1 MVIRTTMQAAGLA
14 FLLIVARAPAAGAAQ
29 VGPDYGAIDQ
39 YVDSQVDANRFPG
52 AAVAVV
58 DGESVVYAR
67 GFGHDANG
75 QPITTQTPFMIGS
88 NSKSFTALA
97 VMQLVEAGAV
107 DLDAPVQRYLPD
119 FKLADAAASG
129 QISVRQL
136 LNQTSGIPTD
146 AAGDMLFEFQPGSI
160 GQAMTTLGAV
170 QPHAAPG
177 AAYEYANANYMLL
190 GALVEAVSHQPYA
203 EYVQTHIFDPLRMS
217 HTRLDS
223 GTAIGH
229 RFWFGV
235 PLPDPMPYDSTFASV
250 PTGGVTST
258 ADDMAHYLAMYLN
271 GGEYEGQ
278 QLLSQAGI
286 AELHRGISEVTFNE
300 GDRVIRLSYGMGW
313 AQGDIGGIPAIYHT
327 GGSPQFSSWMVL
339 IPQQQRAFITLTNAN
354 NWIPGPGV
362 SSSEVIPKGV
372 MLLLA
377 GAVPEQSTSLASM
390 YLFVDVFSVL
400 LIAALAWSLIRRLRR
415 PLTDRNTWLGQTRRI
430 GPLVWEIGLPILLL
444 AGFPQLFE
452 VRSWTH
458 VMTYTPDLGSLVI
471 LACLLWLATAV
482 TRVTKLRVPVRSRHE
497 HAARRGLQV
506 RPAH

>member
-1 MVIRTTMQAAGLA
+1 MQAAALA
-14 FLLIVARAPAAGAAQ
+14 FLLILARAPAAGAAQ
-29 VGPDYGAIDQ
+29 FVPDYGAIDQ
-39 YVDSQVDANRFPG
+39 YVQSQVEANRFPG
-52 AAVAVV
+52 VAVAVV

-67 GFGHDANG
+67 GFGHDAMG

-107 DLDAPVQRYLPD
+107 ELDAPVQRYLPE
-119 FKLADAAASG
+119 FKLADATASA
-129 QISVRQL
+129 QITVRQL

-160 GQAMTTLGAV
+160 QEAMATLRTV

-177 AAYEYANANYMLL
+177 AVYQYANANYMLL
-190 GALVEAVSHQPYA
+190 GALVEAVSRQPYA
-203 EYVQTHIFDPLRMS
+203 EYVQAHIFDPLGMR

-223 GTAIGH
+223 GTAVGY

-235 PLPDPMPYDSTFASV
+235 PLPDPMPYDTTFASV

-258 ADDMAHYLAMYLN
+258 AEDMAHYLTMYLN
-271 GGEYEGQ
+271 GGQYEGQ
-278 QLLSQAGI
+278 RLLSQAGV
-286 AELHRGISEVTFNE
+286 AELQRGVSEVTFNE
-300 GDRVIRLSYGMGW
+300 GDRVVRLSYGMGW
-313 AQGDIGGIPAIYHT
+313 AWGDIGGIPAIYHT

-339 IPQQQRAFITLTNAN
+339 IPQERRAFITLTNAN

-362 SSSEVIPKGV
+362 SSAELIPKGV

-377 GAVPEQSTSLASM
+377 GVVPEQSTSLASM
-390 YLFVDVFSVL
+390 YLWVDVFSAL
-400 LIAALAWSLIRRLRR
+400 LIGALAWSLIRRLRR
-415 PLTDRNTWLGQTRRI
+415 PLTDGTTWLGRTRCI
-430 GPLVWEIGLPILLL
+430 VPLVWEIGLPILLL

-452 VRSWTH
+452 VRTWTH
-458 VMTYTPDLGSLVI
+458 VMTYTPDVGSLVI
-471 LACLLWLATAV
+471 LSALLWLATGV
-482 TRVTKLRVPVRSRHE
+482 TRVIKLCVLVPSRHDRA
-497 HAARRGLQV
+497 AARPLQV